1 MTNTYFYDETQQMD
15 ALRTWASVVFPGTG
29 DNTPLRKVT
38 TLMVVS
44 LCDPLVQVAAAAM
57 ITKCAPSDGF
67 DTVILG
73 QNRAEGHMISLL
85 EGAVSGWS
93 KNLGAET
100 TVRNAFANP
109 QGREADAA
117 VKSHMVRTQAAAA
130 LLLAWLH
137 WTSLNYT
144 SSSLLLQRARDLYVP
159 NTSAEA
165 DRAIVAFQEFLS
177 TVLDPRASCT
187 APPLW
192 TTKIPMPPE
201 NGTLGD
207 VRRD

>member
-1 MTNTYFYDETQQMD
+1 MTNTYFYDETQLMD
-15 ALRTWASVVFPGTG
+15 ALRTWSSVVFPGTG

-44 LCDPLVQVAAAAM
+44 LCDPIVQVAAAAM
-57 ITKCAPSDGF
+57 VTKCAPSDRF

-73 QNRAEGHMISLL
+73 QDRAEEHMISLL
-85 EGAVSGWS
+85 EGAVFGWS

-117 VKSHMVRTQAAAA
+117 VESHMARTQAAAT
-130 LLLAWLH
+130 LLLAWMH
-137 WTSLNYT
+137 WTNLNYT

-165 DRAIVAFQEFLS
+165 DRAIAIFQEFLS
-177 TVLDPRASCT
+177 TALDPRASGT
-187 APPLW
+187 ARPLW
-192 TTKIPMPPE
+192 TTRIPMPPE

>member
-1 MTNTYFYDETQQMD
+1 MTNPYFYDETQLMD
-15 ALRTWASVVFPGTG
+15 ALRTWTSVVFPGTG

-44 LCDPLVQVAAAAM
+44 LCDPIVQVAAAAM
-57 ITKCAPSDGF
+57 VTKCAPSDRF

-73 QNRAEGHMISLL
+73 QNRAEEHMISLL
-85 EGAVSGWS
+85 EGAVFGWS

-117 VKSHMVRTQAAAA
+117 VESHMARTQAAAT
-130 LLLAWLH
+130 LLLAWMH
-137 WTSLNYT
+137 WTNLNYT

-165 DRAIVAFQEFLS
+165 DRAIAIFQEFLS
-177 TVLDPRASCT
+177 TVLDPRASGT
-187 APPLW
+187 ARPLW